1 MSQSETKVVADSS
14 NQRRVFVADLG
25 GTHLRSA
32 IVDEAGKIYFR
43 FKQHTPVAT
52 SAADIVE
59 ALVAAARECDRQN
72 TAAGYSIDAIS
83 VVAPGTVNV
92 AAGSIVKAPNLPF
105 LSGFN
110 LAEAVSR
117 ARKLP
122 AILENDANAA
132 AVGEMWLGAARG
144 RRTIVCV
151 TLGTGVGG
159 GIILAGK
166 LWHGVNDSAAEIGHM
181 CVDPFGGGAGTCG
194 SRGCLGVYASATGI
208 EIGRAQR

>member
-1 MSQSETKVVADSS
+1 MSQLENKAAGDSP

-32 IVDEAGKIYFR
+32 VVDQAGKIHFHA
-43 FKQHTPVAT
+43 KQHTPVAQ
-52 SAADIVE
+52 SADDIVD

-72 TAAGYSIDAIS
+72 TAAGYSIEAIS

-110 LAEAVSR
+110 LTGALSHAL
-117 ARKLP
+117 KLP

-144 RRTIVCV
+144 LRTVVCL
-151 TLGTGVGG
+151 TLGTG
-159 GIILAGK
+159 
-166 LWHGVNDSAAEIGHM
+166 
-181 CVDPFGGGAGTCG
+181 
-194 SRGCLGVYASATGI
+194 
-208 EIGRAQR
+208 